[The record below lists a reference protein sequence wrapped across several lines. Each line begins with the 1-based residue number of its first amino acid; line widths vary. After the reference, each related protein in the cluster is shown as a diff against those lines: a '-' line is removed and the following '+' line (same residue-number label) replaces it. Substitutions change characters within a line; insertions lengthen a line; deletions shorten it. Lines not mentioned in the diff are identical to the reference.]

1 MRDTTRK
8 RKTYEELDFIDDF
21 MFCKILQNN
30 PDLCKELTELI
41 IGKEIGEIITSESQK
56 SIEITADGLQQFMTL
71 RCKPIMT
78 QIFRSASVTIRE

>member
-30 PDLCKELTELI
+30 LDLCKELTELI

-56 SIEITADGLQQFMTL
+56 SIEITADG
-71 RCKPIMT
+71 RG
-78 QIFRSASVTIRE
+78 V